1 MGWFGKKKTE
11 DALPPPGATAA
22 PRTGLTLLGKDLAVN
37 GKISGTDN
45 LQILGDC
52 EGEIDL
58 QGNVEV
64 RETAVMRGILKA
76 PYIRISGTADGDI
89 AAGSKL
95 VLRSTAVIKGRIDT
109 PLISVEEGAVFDGK
123 MNMK

>member
-1 MGWFGKKKTE
+1 
-11 DALPPPGATAA
+11 
-22 PRTGLTLLGKDLAVN
+22 
-37 GKISGTDN
+37 
-45 LQILGDC
+45 
-52 EGEIDL
+52 L

>member
-1 MGWFGKKKTE
+1 
-11 DALPPPGATAA
+11 
-22 PRTGLTLLGKDLAVN
+22 
-37 GKISGTDN
+37 
-45 LQILGDC
+45 
-52 EGEIDL
+52 
-58 QGNVEV
+58 
-64 RETAVMRGILKA
+64 MRGILKA